1 MTTPNHKPM
10 DRIGK
15 YTILERIGKGG
26 MGIVYR
32 ALDTVLRREVALK
45 THTVGADPDVQS
57 VERFFREARV
67 VASFKHQNIV
77 TLFDLG
83 RDGDKVFIAMELL
96 KGEDL
101 TGVLTGGRH
110 LSLEEKL
117 YIVESVSRGL
127 AHAHDRNIIHRD
139 IKPRNVFLTDEGDVK
154 LLDFGLAHIA
164 YSTLTE
170 VGQIV
175 GTPFYM
181 SPEQVL
187 GEKADPRSDIFSLG
201 SLFYELLTGVRAFEG
216 ENLERIFNG
225 IVNEDPTPIREL
237 DPMIPEELVRI
248 VSKMMSKPADRR
260 YANVDVVLRA
270 LSRFRGFLKQHKT
283 QLRDEAQHALSELGS
298 LTHQNQEIV
307 SQHEIASPSPELT
320 STLQRKDLSYMS
332 LVGLRDG
339 ANLQLR
345 RLELLIDDFATAPDD
360 TDNNDED
367 PTMAMPE
374 PPAKAAKDARER
386 KRRHEKADAQF
397 RAAHTHYASG
407 DLAAGLLLVC
417 AALRLN
423 PDHEGARLLAEKVRI
438 SIVRLAE
445 TILDGDNEPKHF
457 DVLVAA
463 LLAIGEPGGE
473 RNILDGDST
482 HRRGEIAGLSDIFLS
497 GLPKGETDSKL

>member
-1 MTTPNHKPM
+1 M

-15 YTILERIGKGG
+15 YNILERIGKGG

-32 ALDTVLRREVALK
+32 ALDTVLHREVALK
-45 THTVGADPDVQS
+45 THTVGPEPDVQS

-77 TLFDLG
+77 TVFDLG
-83 RDGDKVFIAMELL
+83 HDGDKVFIAMELL
-96 KGEDL
+96 EGEDL

-110 LSLEEKL
+110 ISLEEKL
-117 YIVESVSRGL
+117 HIVESVSRGL
-127 AHAHDRNIIHRD
+127 AHAHDRGITHRD
-139 IKPRNVFLTDEGDVK
+139 IKPRNVFLTDAGDIK

-170 VGQIV
+170 VGQII

-181 SPEQVL
+181 SPEQVV

-201 SLFYELLTGVRAFEG
+201 TMFYELLTGVRAFGG
-216 ENLERIFNG
+216 ENLEQIFDG
-225 IVNEDPTPIREL
+225 IVNDDPTPIREL
-237 DPMIPEELVRI
+237 DPTIPEELARI
-248 VSKMMSKPADRR
+248 VSKMMSKSADRR
-260 YANVDVVLRA
+260 YANIDALLQD
-270 LSRFRGFLKQHKT
+270 LSRFRGFLKQYKT
-283 QLRDEAQHALSELGS
+283 QLRDEASRAFKELGS
-298 LTHQNQEIV
+298 LAHHNQKTV

-320 STLQRKDLSYMS
+320 STLQREDLSYMS

-345 RLELLIDDFATAPDD
+345 RLELLIDDFASAPDD
-360 TDNNDED
+360 SGDDDD
-367 PTMAMPE
+367 PTVTMYE
-374 PPAKAAKDARER
+374 PPVKAASDPREQ

-397 RAAHTHYASG
+397 RAAHTHYSGG

-423 PDHEGARLLAEKVRI
+423 PDHQGAGVLAEKVRI

-473 RNILDGDST
+473 RNILGGDST
-482 HRRGEIAGLSDIFLS
+482 HGRGEIAGLSDILLS
-497 GLPKGETDSKL
+497 GLPKGKADSEV